1 MPVIFTGRGNKTVIN
16 EETNEDVKSSTSE
29 EVDLNTYRE
38 KIKSLLIMSFLKE
51 VTNNAYNSGRSDSQS
66 ESYSDAYNDVRNKY
80 LKDPDK
86 FISKDLKFS
95 LFECHKKNAVNFM
108 NLLFPG
114 MDKDSTELR
123 VMMTNYYLDLLDE
136 SRFYKIDDEFEK
148 HFYDTKQDKLQTYVY
163 KLYKPSKRGTSIIY
177 DSNNESD
184 VVEIVVGRITD
195 KLIME
200 IAVFDTIIRSL
211 LEEMKLDH
219 NLVGTNS
226 DEWKIK
232 IENYLRENFP
242 KEYLVNS
249 SIEDSLFVNVAVFDY
264 YDYYTVCGQ
273 PIYSFK
279 KKIEGE

>member
-1 MPVIFTGRGNKTVIN
+1 MPVIFTGRGQKTVIN
-16 EETNEDVKSSTSE
+16 EEVNEDVKSSTNE

-51 VTNNAYNSGRSDSQS
+51 VTNKAYNLGRSDGQS

-86 FISKDLKFS
+86 FISTDLKFS
-95 LFECHKKNAVNFM
+95 IFEYHKKNAVNFM

-114 MDKDSTELR
+114 IDKDSTELR
-123 VMMTNYYLDLLDE
+123 VIMTNYYLDLLDE

-148 HFYDTKQDKLQTYVY
+148 YFRITKQDKLQTYVY

-184 VVEIVVGRITD
+184 VVEIVIGRITD

-200 IAVFDTIIRSL
+200 VAVFDTITRSL
-211 LEEMKLDH
+211 LEGMELSY
-219 NLVGTNS
+219 NSVGTNP

-232 IENYLRENFP
+232 IENHLRENFP
-242 KEYLVNS
+242 KEYLGNA
-249 SIEDSLFVNVAVFDY
+249 SIEDSLFVNIAVFDY
-264 YDYYTVCGQ
+264 YTMLGQ
-273 PIYSFK
+273 GIYSFK
-279 KKIEGE
+279 NKIEEGNL

>member
-1 MPVIFTGRGNKTVIN
+1 MPVIFTGRGKKTVIN
-16 EETNEDVKSSTSE
+16 EETNEDVESSTSE

-51 VTNNAYNSGRSDSQS
+51 VTNNAYNSGRIDAQS
-66 ESYSDAYNDVRNKY
+66 ESYSDAYNDVRSWY

-95 LFECHKKNAVNFM
+95 IFECHKKNAVNFM

-123 VMMTNYYLDLLDE
+123 VIMTNYYLNLLDE
-136 SRFYKIDDEFEK
+136 YRFYKIDDEFEK
-148 HFYDTKQDKLQTYVY
+148 HFRITKQDKLQTYVH
-163 KLYKPSKRGTSIIY
+163 KLYKPSERGVSVIY

-184 VVEIVVGRITD
+184 VVEIVIGRITN

-200 IAVFDTIIRSL
+200 VAVFDTIIRSL
-211 LEEMKLDH
+211 LEEMKLDY

-226 DEWKIK
+226 NEWKIK

-242 KEYLVNS
+242 KEYLINS
-249 SIEDSLFVNVAVFDY
+249 SIEDSLFVNVAVF
-264 YDYYTVCGQ
+264 DYYTVCGQ